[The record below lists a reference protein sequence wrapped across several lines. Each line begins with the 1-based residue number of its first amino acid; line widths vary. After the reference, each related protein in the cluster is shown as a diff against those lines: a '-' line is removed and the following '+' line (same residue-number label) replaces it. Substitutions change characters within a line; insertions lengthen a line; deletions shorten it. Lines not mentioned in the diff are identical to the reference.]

1 MSSLGGRPACSADFT
16 VKVNDSTG
24 EITDMKVHTTVDAG
38 FDKSGG
44 VTLIFKYTNH
54 NAYVVFE
61 RGVREYHLR
70 ISLVLL
76 IHTVQENHVKNQRSN
91 AHSIVTNTGTLSD
104 CSILI

>member
-54 NAYVVFE
+54 NAYVV
-61 RGVREYHLR
+61 GVREYHLR
-70 ISLVLL
+70 ISLVSL
-76 IHTVQENHVKNQRSN
+76 IHTMQENHLKNQRSN
-91 AHSIVTNTGTLSD
+91 AHSIVTDTGTLSD
-104 CSILI
+104 SSILI